1 MRWNSTA
8 RKAPRNSSNSRSA
21 NEHGTGIRFPGP
33 IGTWKFVPLAQQHT
47 EVMETLE
54 GDSETLANASTQ
66 ELANELFSREDWEEA
81 TFPNGT
87 HVDRGAYMTMNTAE
101 EVDKDGY
108 KEKVWPVIDLSGVEL
123 EDALRF
129 ASEGYWRKHVNA
141 FRQEENVDLAEKH
154 REEHTI
160 EWRFAEIGGEEQE
173 CRVVE
178 VHAPSAGDIDSVEQQ
193 KLEAKSTLQQLID
206 SGKITRE
213 EALEML
219 QDE

>member
-1 MRWNSTA
+1 MRGNPCEPMGKSFLWH
-8 RKAPRNSSNSRSA
+8 KD
-21 NEHGTGIRFPGP
+21 
-33 IGTWKFVPLAQQHT
+33 HT
-47 EVMETLE
+47 EAMETLE
-54 GDSETLANASTQ
+54 GNSIEEASTQ
-66 ELANELFSREDWEEA
+66 ELADELFSRDDWQEA
-81 TFPNGT
+81 QFPKGT
-87 HVDRGAYMTMNTAE
+87 HVERGAYMTMNTAE
-101 EVDKDGY
+101 EVDIEGY

-123 EDALRF
+123 QDALEF

-154 REEHTI
+154 REEHTVG
-160 EWRFAEIGGEEQE
+160 WRDAKIGDEHQE
-173 CRVVE
+173 CREIE

-193 KLEAKSTLQQLID
+193 KLEAKSTLQKLID